1 MDKHIEKIKA
11 HLKGINDLEQGLKL
25 FNEDEEEYISL
36 LAKIQEQF
44 YLISDEAMEVFKELT
59 IQIRNTGQKRIQR
72 GIDQLPHTIKESV
85 SEEIKDLK
93 RAGELFD

>member
-1 MDKHIEKIKA
+1 MNNYVDKIKE
-11 HLKGINDLEQGLKL
+11 HLHKIAELEKGLSL

-44 YLISDEAMEVFKELT
+44 YFISDEAMEVFKELT
-59 IQIRNTGQKRIQR
+59 LQIRNTGQKRIQR
-72 GIDQLPHTIKESV
+72 GIDQLPHAIEESV
-85 SEEIKDLK
+85 SEEIRDMK

>member
-1 MDKHIEKIKA
+1 MNNYVDKIKE
-11 HLKGINDLEQGLKL
+11 HLHKIAELEKGLSL
-25 FNEDEEEYISL
+25 FSEDEEEYIGL
-36 LAKIQEQF
+36 LAKIQQQF

-72 GIDQLPHTIKESV
+72 GIDQLPQTIKESV
-85 SEEIKDLK
+85 SEEIKDMK

>member
-1 MDKHIEKIKA
+1 MNNYVDKIKE
-11 HLKGINDLEQGLKL
+11 HLHKIAEFEKGLSL
-25 FNEDEEEYISL
+25 FSEDEEEYISL

-44 YLISDEAMEVFKELT
+44 YFISDEAIEVFKELT
-59 IQIRNTGQKRIQR
+59 LQIRNTGQKRIQR

-85 SEEIKDLK
+85 SEEIKDMK

>member
-11 HLKGINDLEQGLKL
+11 HLKEIENLKQGLQL
-25 FNEDEEEYISL
+25 FSEDEEEYISL
-36 LAKIQEQF
+36 LAKIQQQF
-44 YLISDEAMEVFKELT
+44 YLISDESMEGFKELT
-59 IQIRNTGQKRIQR
+59 LHIRNTGQKRIQR

-85 SEEIKDLK
+85 SEEIKDMK

>member
-1 MDKHIEKIKA
+1 MNKHIEKIKA
-11 HLKGINDLEQGLKL
+11 HLKEIENFKQGLQL
-25 FNEDEEEYISL
+25 FSEDEEEYISL

-44 YLISDEAMEVFKELT
+44 YFISDEAMEVFKELT
-59 IQIRNTGQKRIQR
+59 LQIRNTGQKRIQR

-85 SEEIKDLK
+85 SEEIKDMK

>member
-11 HLKGINDLEQGLKL
+11 QLKEIENLKQGLQL
-25 FNEDEEEYISL
+25 FSEDEEEHISL
-36 LAKIQEQF
+36 LAKIQHQF
-44 YLISDEAMEVFKELT
+44 DLISDESMEGFKELT
-59 IQIRNTGQKRIQR
+59 LHIRNTGQKRIQR

-85 SEEIKDLK
+85 SEGIKDMK

>member
-1 MDKHIEKIKA
+1 MNKHIEKIKA
-11 HLKGINDLEQGLKL
+11 HLEEIENLKQGLKL
-25 FNEDEEEYISL
+25 FSEDEEEYISL
-36 LAKIQEQF
+36 LAKIQQQF

-59 IQIRNTGQKRIQR
+59 IQIRNTGQKRIQQ

-85 SEEIKDLK
+85 SEEIKDMK

>member
-11 HLKGINDLEQGLKL
+11 HLKGINNLEQGLKL
-25 FNEDEEEYISL
+25 FREDEEEYISL

-44 YLISDEAMEVFKELT
+44 YLLSDEAMEVFKELT
-59 IQIRNTGQKRIQR
+59 LQIRNTGQKRIQR

-85 SEEIKDLK
+85 SDEIKDMK